1 MKLFMSDSLCQVKD
15 LIDWSGSDNLLLSQD
30 VSTAASSTDD
40 FTTLSAVT
48 YNSYFNLVS
57 QV

>member
-1 MKLFMSDSLCQVKD
+1 MSDSLCQVKD